1 MLSVKTKYANGR
13 DYFTIE
19 YCMFAEEKLHPF
31 TTFSIHDATQKSTLD
46 QTLNLFIYNWLDV
59 KPVSELNR
67 LSKRVIDRSLCV
79 RARACV
85 SRVRAWSREPPLR

>member
-31 TTFSIHDATQKSTLD
+31 TTFSIHDATQKSTFD
-46 QTLNLFIYNWLDV
+46 QTLNLFC
-59 KPVSELNR
+59 KKFELFWNTPTPILLISGFKLR
-67 LSKRVIDRSLCV
+67 
-79 RARACV
+79 
-85 SRVRAWSREPPLR
+85 RERERDQNIFLEWFSFLKV